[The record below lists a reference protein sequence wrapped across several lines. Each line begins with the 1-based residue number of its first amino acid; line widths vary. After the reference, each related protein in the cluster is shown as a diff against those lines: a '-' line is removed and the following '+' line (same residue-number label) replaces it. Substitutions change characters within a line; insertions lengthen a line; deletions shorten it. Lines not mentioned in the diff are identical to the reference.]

1 VPIKNKIDVIVEARM
16 TSSRLPGKILLTACG
31 IPLLQ
36 LMIERLK
43 RIDLVNGIIVATT
56 TNKSDDVIVSL
67 CSQLDIN
74 CFRGDENDVLG
85 RVVEAAQQYKTDII
99 VEITSDNP
107 LIDPHLCNDIIKKYL
122 ELDPNIDFVSNDV
135 GCYRDDVKVTFPLGL
150 CNTKVFRRTLLEKV
164 AKTTSNAVDREHV
177 VNNIVNNPGK
187 YSLFNVNAKKIYNR
201 SDIRLTLDYPE
212 DYKVIKSVFEALY
225 PLNPDFTADD
235 IVSYLDENK
244 KIKSLNKNC
253 VQQKYKY

>member
-1 VPIKNKIDVIVEARM
+1 
-16 TSSRLPGKILLTACG
+16 
-31 IPLLQ
+31 
-36 LMIERLK
+36 
-43 RIDLVNGIIVATT
+43 
-56 TNKSDDVIVSL
+56 
-67 CSQLDIN
+67 
-74 CFRGDENDVLG
+74 
-85 RVVEAAQQYKTDII
+85 
-99 VEITSDNP
+99 
-107 LIDPHLCNDIIKKYL
+107 
-122 ELDPNIDFVSNDV
+122 
-135 GCYRDDVKVTFPLGL
+135 LGL

-187 YSLFNVNAKKIYNR
+187 YSLFNVNAKKKYNR

-212 DYKVIKSVFEALY
+212 DYEVIKSVFEALY